1 MHGLKPSDLTNPR
14 ATVNLATKVVLY
26 IRNNPGTHSALGM
39 ERLLNVLTRDAS
51 MGHLG
56 GYLDTGNRRLIRAL
70 LGNPNAMYLA
80 ARLFFE
86 NEGIDEALEK
96 WSRTNTIPESVKSC
110 SCWCT
115 CDTGTD

>member
-1 MHGLKPSDLTNPR
+1 MHGLKTSDLNDPAR
-14 ATVNLATKVVLY
+14 VVWLATWIVLY
-26 IRNNPGTHSALGM
+26 IRNNAGTHSALGM

-56 GYLDTGNRRLIRAL
+56 GYMDTNNQQLIRAL
-70 LGNPNAMYLA
+70 LKNPNAMYLA
-80 ARLFFE
+80 ARMFFE

-96 WSRTNTIPESVKSC
+96 WSRTNMIPESVKFC